1 MDAYINCKEVFDN
14 SNIITVRTKEYG
26 RIDVIP
32 VDTLVD
38 IPLANVKEI
47 KYGHWEYDP
56 NGTDWNLG
64 AWRCSE
70 CGCKNNNLGMNK
82 DINPYLFAGARYCP
96 HCGVEMRR
104 PTISKV
110 QVGDKVI
117 VHGVLGEVINI
128 NEYREPD
135 RKYAVD
141 IGADDLIFIG
151 DITIRKCQSCQH
163 GNDDGGYCLDC
174 YNSNKWCERK

>member
-1 MDAYINCKEVFDN
+1 MSAYISCEEVFDS

-32 VDTLVD
+32 VDYLAD

-70 CGCKNNNLGMNK
+70 CSCKNNNLGVKN
-82 DINPYLFAGARYCP
+82 DINPYLFAGSHYCP
-96 HCGVEMRR
+96 QCGIEMIR
-104 PTISKV
+104 PTMSKV
-110 QVGDKVI
+110 QIGDTVVVQGISGK
-117 VHGVLGEVINI
+117 VINI
-128 NEYREPD
+128 SEYREPD
-135 RKYAVD
+135 KKYAVD
-141 IGADDLIFIG
+141 IGADDLIFVGEYI
-151 DITIRKCQSCQH
+151 IRKCQSCQH
-163 GNDDGGYCLDC
+163 SNDNSGYCLDC
-174 YNSNKWCERK
+174 YNSNKWIKK